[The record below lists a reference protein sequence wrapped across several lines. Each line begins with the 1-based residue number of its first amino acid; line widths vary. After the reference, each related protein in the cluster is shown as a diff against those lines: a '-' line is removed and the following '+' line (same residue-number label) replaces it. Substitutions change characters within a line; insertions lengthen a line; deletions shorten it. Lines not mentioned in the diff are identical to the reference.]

1 MRRGLS
7 LVILKVRR
15 SAPTW
20 CPGSLKMHIIIGCL
34 LRGRQSGEFNGARMS
49 NDGAYNQSYL
59 LWAICKI
66 ARKLN
71 LIFLSISKG

>member
-20 CPGSLKMHIIIGCL
+20 CPGFLKMHIIIGCS
-34 LRGRQSGEFNGARMS
+34 LRGRQSGEFNGAWMS
-49 NDGAYNQSYL
+49 NDRAYNQSYL
-59 LWAICKI
+59 QWAICKI

-71 LIFLSISKG
+71 FIFLAISKG